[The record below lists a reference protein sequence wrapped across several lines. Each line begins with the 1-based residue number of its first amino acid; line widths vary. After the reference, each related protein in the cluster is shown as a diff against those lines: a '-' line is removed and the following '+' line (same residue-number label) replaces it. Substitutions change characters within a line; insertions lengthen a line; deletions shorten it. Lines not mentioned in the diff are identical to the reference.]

1 MVTGR
6 LRESKGQAVVE
17 FTFAFIL
24 FFTMF
29 MSIVEFSHLF
39 YTKLTLQHA
48 LREAGRYMITGRVAK
63 DIKSGKQISRDQA
76 VLNVFCGNLT
86 ASAIACPTLGAK
98 SNFKFVCLD
107 AACTQDGGGPDQTV
121 MVTGTFRKQ
130 PLFPFF
136 RPFFSN
142 QGVAIE
148 VSATW
153 RNEPFPT

>member
-6 LRESKGQAVVE
+6 LRASKGQGAVE
-17 FTFAFIL
+17 FMFAFVL

-39 YTKLTLQHA
+39 YSKLTLQHA
-48 LREAGRYMITGRVAK
+48 LREAGRYMVTGRVEK
-63 DIKSGKQISRDQA
+63 DIKSGKEISRDQA

-86 ASAIACPTLGAK
+86 ASGIACPVLED
-98 SNFKFVCLD
+98 NFEFTCLD
-107 AACTQDGGGPDQTV
+107 APCTKKGGGPDQTV

-136 RPFFSN
+136 RPFFTN
-142 QGVAIE
+142 QGVAIQ

-153 RNEPFPT
+153 RNEPFPS